1 MEYTNRGF
9 RKTSGFQS
17 KKHGNVRVQES
28 SSAMGPNLWI
38 FGEKDPY
45 HPENKEEGSKI
56 SLHLTLEEAKMLRYD
71 LDKMIGHLK
80 ESWGPE
86 HEWNDED
93 AEA

>member
-9 RKTSGFQS
+9 GTTSGF
-17 KKHGNVRVQES
+17 KTKRYGEVTVRES
-28 SSAMGPNLWI
+28 SNAMGPHLWI
-38 FGEKDPY
+38 FGEKDPL
-45 HPENKEEGSKI
+45 NSKRKEEGSAI
-56 SLHLTLEEAKMLRYD
+56 AMELTLEEAKMLRYD

-86 HEWNDED
+86 HEWTDED